1 MNQSLRAA
9 ALLAL
14 TVAAQPL
21 RAQSNT
27 AEMLQRAIRLYEEVE
42 IEQSLV
48 ILRQI
53 ISPQSPYVVSPEQRV
68 EAYKYLGA
76 ALALQAGPAK
86 RDSAI
91 TFFRA
96 ALERDPFT
104 DLDPRTFSPVQV
116 QVFSTAR
123 DRTFAVGLKP
133 TATDTLDPRT
143 ERLRL
148 RALTSHRGQLR
159 VELRSGGVVR
169 RVIFDGAN
177 AGLREIDWDA
187 LLADGRLVPAG
198 RYEIVALGASHL
210 ITRPDTLR
218 DSTRVFIELVHLHEP
233 LTDTLP
239 VLQGTDLLP
248 EEHPASAAASDLL
261 KGVAAAG
268 GAILMQTV
276 LSSGELGRGS
286 SGSVVAGAGVG
297 VGVIAFFA
305 RQRNRSIP
313 ANIAENARRQAA
325 REQRNTTIRAAN
337 ADILRETRLVV
348 LPAAGV
354 GVAP

>member
-1 MNQSLRAA
+1 MKRAVRLVA
-9 ALLAL
+9 MLLAL
-14 TVAAQPL
+14 APL
-21 RAQSNT
+21 ARPLAAQSNT

-76 ALALQAGPAK
+76 ALALQSGAAK

-104 DLDPRTFSPVQV
+104 DLDPRTFTPIQV

-133 TATDTLDPRT
+133 TAVDTLDPRT

-159 VELRSGGVVR
+159 LELRQGGVVQ
-169 RVIFDGAN
+169 RVIYEGAN
-177 AGLREIDWDA
+177 AGLREVDWDA
-187 LLADGRLVPAG
+187 LLADGRLAPPG
-198 RYEIVALGASHL
+198 RYELVALGASHL

-218 DSTRVFIELVHLHEP
+218 DSTRVFIELGHLHAP
-233 LTDTLP
+233 LEDSVA
-239 VLQGTDLLP
+239 VLGANDLLA
-248 EEHPASAAASDLL
+248 EQHPASAAATDLL

-276 LSSGELGRGS
+276 LSSGELGRSS
-286 SGSVVAGAGVG
+286 SGSIVAATGVG

-305 RQRNRSIP
+305 RQRNRTIP

-325 REQRNTTIRAAN
+325 REQRNTEIYARN

-348 LPAAGV
+348 LPAAGA
-354 GVAP
+354 GQ

>member
-1 MNQSLRAA
+1 MKRIIRWA
-9 ALLAL
+9 ALLLVLVPLARSL
-14 TVAAQPL
+14 T
-21 RAQSNT
+21 AQSNT

-104 DLDPRTFSPVQV
+104 DLDPRTFSPIQV

-123 DRTFAVGLKP
+123 ARTFAVGLKP
-133 TATDTLDPRT
+133 SATDTLDPRT

-159 VELRSGGVVR
+159 LELRSGGVVR
-169 RVIFDGAN
+169 RVIYEGAN
-177 AGLREIDWDA
+177 EGLREIDWDA
-187 LLADGRLVPAG
+187 LLADGRLVPPG

-218 DSTRVFIELVHLHEP
+218 DSTRVFVELRHLHDP
-233 LTDTLP
+233 LADTLA
-239 VLQGTDLLP
+239 VLGGADLLP
-248 EEHPASAAASDLL
+248 EQHPASAAATDLL

-276 LSSGELGRGS
+276 LSSGELGRS
-286 SGSVVAGAGVG
+286 STGSVVAATGVG

-305 RQRNRSIP
+305 RQRNRTIP
-313 ANIAENARRQAA
+313 VNIAENARRQTA
-325 REQRNTTIRAAN
+325 REQRNTAIVAGN
-337 ADILRETRLVV
+337 AEILRETRLIV

-354 GVAP
+354 GP

>member
-1 MNQSLRAA
+1 MSGIRRTLV
-9 ALLAL
+9 LAL
-14 TVAAQPL
+14 ALAASAGSL
-21 RAQSNT
+21 AAQSNT

-53 ISPQSPYVVSPEQRV
+53 ISPQSQFVVSLEQRV

-104 DLDPRTFSPVQV
+104 DLDPRTFNPIQA
-116 QVFSTAR
+116 QVFSTALA
-123 DRTFAVGLKP
+123 RTFVVGLKP
-133 TATDTLDPRT
+133 AATDTLDPRT

-159 VELRSGGVVR
+159 LELRQGGVVR
-169 RVIFDGAN
+169 RVIYEGAN
-177 AGLREIDWDA
+177 ERLRDIDWDV
-187 LLADGRLVPAG
+187 LLADGRLVPPG
-198 RYEIVALGASHL
+198 RYEVVALGASHL

-218 DSTRVFIELVHLHEP
+218 DSTRIFVELAHLHAP
-233 LTDTLP
+233 LGDTIP
-239 VLQGTDLLP
+239 VLGAADLLP
-248 EEHPASAAASDLL
+248 EQHPASAAASDLL

-268 GAILMQTV
+268 GAILIQSV
-276 LSSGELGRGS
+276 LANGDLGRSSGGN
-286 SGSVVAGAGVG
+286 VVAAGGVG
-297 VGVIAFFA
+297 MGVIAFFA
-305 RQRNRSIP
+305 RQRNRTIP

-325 REQRNTTIRAAN
+325 REQRNTEIRASN
-337 ADILRETRLVV
+337 ADILRETRVVV
-348 LPAAGV
+348 LPAAGA
-354 GVAP
+354 GQ